1 MRIRFTSVK
10 RIKQWAKTHL
20 QTAQGAL
27 RAWYVERHPH
37 SLSFD
42 DRALGE
48 VLEEFYFDV
57 ASRVQMLR
65 ERFDTLS
72 AAEQQRLTALE
83 ELLEENEPTELD
95 SEDDPWLKA
104 HHTGDRLVDKWEKQI
119 ARGEMP
125 DLDEAL

>member
-1 MRIRFTSVK
+1 
-10 RIKQWAKTHL
+10 
-20 QTAQGAL
+20 
-27 RAWYVERHPH
+27 
-37 SLSFD
+37 
-42 DRALGE
+42 
-48 VLEEFYFDV
+48 
-57 ASRVQMLR
+57 MLR

-83 ELLEENEPTELD
+83 ELLEE
-95 SEDDPWLKA
+95 SEALECDPDDDPWLKA

>member
-1 MRIRFTSVK
+1 MRIRFTNVK

-20 QTAQGAL
+20 QTAQGSL
-27 RAWYVERHPH
+27 RAWYNERHPIH
-37 SLSFD
+37 VSFD

-57 ASRVQMLR
+57 ASRVQALR
-65 ERFDTLS
+65 ERLDSLS
-72 AAEQQRLTALE
+72 AVQQEQLSTLE
-83 ELLEENEPTELD
+83 ELLEEQPPSISEPDE
-95 SEDDPWLKA
+95 DPWLKA
-104 HHTGDRLVDKWEKQI
+104 HRTGDRLVDKWEQQI